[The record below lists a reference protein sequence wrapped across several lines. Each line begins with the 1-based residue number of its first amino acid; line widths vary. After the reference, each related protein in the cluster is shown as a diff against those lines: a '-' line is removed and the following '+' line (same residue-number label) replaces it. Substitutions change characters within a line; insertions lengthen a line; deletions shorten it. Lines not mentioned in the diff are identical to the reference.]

1 MKKLCVFHPFSF
13 AIFPII
19 FLFSHNITE
28 SPIILQIA
36 LLRLGIPIL
45 ISLGGTFL
53 LWKLLMFFLKDPHK
67 TGILLSA
74 VILMFFSCGH
84 FHNMLSGVWGTSI
97 LFTIQ
102 GIAIGPYKMYMALW
116 AILFTILIYVLWN
129 TRWPLSRFTGFL
141 NTVSIFLLVFSLFNI
156 VMYGKKK
163 IALFENRN
171 TAYHDSSSIANKAFA
186 DFPNIYY
193 IILDEYAAATTLKE
207 VYNYDNQ
214 PFLDFLTQKGFYIA
228 SKARSNYTFTIL
240 SLASSLNMMYVNHL
254 AHQIEIGDNFALSD
268 LLAAIE
274 MVEDNQVVRFLKSK
288 GYKFIHFRSNVPP
301 TERNALADW
310 DVQCDQK
317 LLQDRFI
324 NFLIGTT
331 LIEPFF
337 RRIPAASKREIIQC
351 QFAGLSDLS
360 DIESPFFVL
369 AHIMVPHDPYVF
381 GADGEA
387 VSEKD
392 QQEFSK
398 KELYINQLQFT
409 NKALKGVIESILSDS
424 ESPPVII
431 LQADHGI
438 RHHHPWETYIREWT
452 RIFHAYYFPP
462 EDHVPVYDSI
472 TPVNAFRVIL
482 NYYFDTD
489 YAILPDR
496 AFFPAGESYH
506 YQFLDVSSQ
515 TQYE

>member
-288 GYKFIHFRSNVPP
+288 GYKFIHFRSNV
-301 TERNALADW
+301 
-310 DVQCDQK
+310 
-317 LLQDRFI
+317 
-324 NFLIGTT
+324 
-331 LIEPFF
+331 
-337 RRIPAASKREIIQC
+337 
-351 QFAGLSDLS
+351 
-360 DIESPFFVL
+360 
-369 AHIMVPHDPYVF
+369 
-381 GADGEA
+381 
-387 VSEKD
+387 
-392 QQEFSK
+392 
-398 KELYINQLQFT
+398 
-409 NKALKGVIESILSDS
+409 
-424 ESPPVII
+424 
-431 LQADHGI
+431 
-438 RHHHPWETYIREWT
+438 
-452 RIFHAYYFPP
+452 
-462 EDHVPVYDSI
+462 
-472 TPVNAFRVIL
+472 
-482 NYYFDTD
+482 
-489 YAILPDR
+489 
-496 AFFPAGESYH
+496 
-506 YQFLDVSSQ
+506 
-515 TQYE
+515 